1 MLSFFI
7 KLYFCQNQRQIYTI
21 AVNIFKSL
29 LPLLAKANK
38 SIAKFYQGRKNL
50 FQKLEKDTRHLN
62 NPIWIHAAS
71 LGEYEQ
77 AVPLIEVFKSKGYEV
92 VVSFFSPSG
101 YDIKKNDNL
110 IDVATYLPLDT
121 KSDMQKFVKI
131 INPKMALFIKYDVWP
146 NLMKILKQK
155 DIPTYLISA
164 NFRENQIYFK
174 WYGNFFLKALQSFD
188 IVFVQN
194 KESEKLA
201 QELHLKSIE
210 ISGDTRYDR
219 VIKQLT
225 YNNHIDRI
233 DEFINNKLCTVC
245 GSTWPEDEEVLSK
258 VINKSKEQEKF
269 IIAPHKVDANHIKDI
284 EQLLQ
289 KKSICWSE
297 IEPETNLNTF
307 QILIIDCIGLLT
319 KLYSYADIA
328 YVGGAI
334 GQTGLHNILE
344 PACFGKPV
352 IFGHHHD
359 KFPEAQELINAKASF
374 DIKNHEDLKT
384 IYQRLKNSD
393 QLRQGIGKNAKA
405 FIEKNAG
412 ATDLIMR
419 QIID

>member
-1 MLSFFI
+1 M
-7 KLYFCQNQRQIYTI
+7 
-21 AVNIFKSL
+21 
-29 LPLLAKANK
+29 
-38 SIAKFYQGRKNL
+38 
-50 FQKLEKDTRHLN
+50 
-62 NPIWIHAAS
+62 
-71 LGEYEQ
+71 
-77 AVPLIEVFKSKGYEV
+77 

-101 YDIKKNDNL
+101 YDVKHKDKL
-110 IDVATYLPLDT
+110 IDAATYLPLDT
-121 KSDMQKFVKI
+121 KSDMQKFVEI

-155 DIPTYLISA
+155 EVSTYLISA

-188 IVFVQN
+188 KVYVQN
-194 KESEKLA
+194 KESKKLA
-201 QELHLKSIE
+201 QKLNLKSVE

-219 VIKQLT
+219 VMKQLA
-225 YNNHIDRI
+225 YENHINRI
-233 DEFINNKLCTVC
+233 DEFINHKLCTIC

-258 VINKSKEQEKF
+258 LINKSGDQEKF
-269 IIAPHKVDANHIKDI
+269 IIAPHKVDVNHIKDI
-284 EQLLQ
+284 ESLLQ
-289 KKSICWSE
+289 KKSIRLSE
-297 IEPETNLNTF
+297 IKPETDLKNF

-328 YVGGAI
+328 YVGGAM

-359 KFPEAQELINAKASF
+359 KFPEAQELINAKAGF
-374 DIKNHEDLKT
+374 DIKNHEDLKV

-393 QLRQGIGKNAKA
+393 QLRQEIGNNAKT

-412 ATDLIMR
+412 ATDLIMN
-419 QIID
+419 QILN